1 VQQVQITHGRR
12 AQPQALPTAAPEPG
26 EEVLRIDGLEV
37 EFRAGPVR
45 TTALRGIDLTLRV
58 GSVLGVA
65 GESGCGKTTSAL
77 AAMGLLPRS
86 ALVRGSIRYRGTEL
100 LALSEKELRRYRGSQ
115 LAMIFQE
122 TTTALNPV
130 IRVGDQLMMAARAHG
145 RGGQAEA
152 RERVLA
158 ALADVRLADSE
169 RVMSSYTHELS
180 GGMCQ
185 RVVIAMA
192 VSCGSRILFA
202 DEPTTA
208 LDVSVQEEIL
218 ELLRGLVAR
227 RQLAMM
233 MISHDLAVLADVCD
247 DIAVMYRGEIVEYG
261 SAGTVLASPAH
272 PYTQALLDCLP
283 TLRGRRDT
291 LPELPSDP
299 DDAGVAPGCRFRARC
314 GWAIDAC
321 REPPALAP
329 VLPQGL
335 TAQPRLSRC
344 WRSAEVL
351 GHVAADGSAGG
362 QPDGAPATSDHGDF
376 DR

>member
-1 VQQVQITHGRR
+1 MHGRR
-12 AQPQALPTAAPEPG
+12 GQGQALSQAAPEPG
-26 EEVLRIDGLEV
+26 EEMLRIGGLEV
-37 EFRAGPVR
+37 EFRAGPAR
-45 TTALRGIDLTLRV
+45 TTALRGVDLTLRA
-58 GSVLGVA
+58 GTVLGVA

-86 ALVRGSIRYRGTEL
+86 AVARGSIRYRGTEL
-100 LALSEKELRRYRGSQ
+100 LALPEKELRRYRGRH

-169 RVMSSYTHELS
+169 RVMSSYPHELS

-192 VSCGSRILFA
+192 VSCGSRVLFA

-218 ELLRGLVAR
+218 ELLRGLVTR
-227 RQLAMM
+227 RRLAMM

-261 SAGTVLASPAH
+261 PAGTVLASPAH
-272 PYTQALLDCLP
+272 PYTRALLDCLP
-283 TLRGRRDT
+283 TLRGRRGT
-291 LPELPSDP
+291 LPELPSAP
-299 DDAGVAPGCRFRARC
+299 DDAGASGGCRFRARC

-321 REPPALAP
+321 QEPPALSP
-329 VLPQGL
+329 VLPG
-335 TAQPRLSRC
+335 QPRLSRC
-344 WRSAEVL
+344 WRSTDVL
-351 GHVAADGSAGG
+351 GLMAAGESAGG
-362 QPDGAPATSDHGDF
+362 QPGDAAVTGDHGDF